1 MNEPI
6 DTDYD
11 IDFLLWINRQVELLR
26 AKQFDQLD
34 LENLIE
40 ELDAMAR
47 RDQRELASRIRVLM
61 MHLLKCRLQPEH
73 ISSNWRGT
81 LDEQRSQIALLLK
94 DMPSLNN
101 AIEAYM
107 ADAYP
112 VALGRAAD
120 ETGLPQS
127 AFPASCPF
135 SKEQLLDRG
144 YLG

>member
-11 IDFLLWINRQVELLR
+11 TDFLLWINRQVELLR

-47 RDQRELASRIRVLM
+47 RDKRELASRIRVLM
-61 MHLLKCRLQPEH
+61 MHLLKCRAQPEH
-73 ISSNWRGT
+73 ISSHWRGT
-81 LDEQRSQIALLLK
+81 LDEQRIQIALLLQ
-94 DMPSLNN
+94 DMPSLKN
-101 AIEAYM
+101 AVDAYM
-107 ADAYP
+107 QDAYP
-112 VALGRAAD
+112 DAVRRAAG
-120 ETGLPQS
+120 ETGLPPS

-135 SKEQLLDRG
+135 SKEQLLDRN
-144 YLG
+144 YIA